1 MDELK
6 PCDECG
12 VETLTLYRYLSID
25 GKLEYVCFDC
35 RAELLRGPSGFDK
48 SKKLYEEANAHKQ
61 RAEARRVLKK
71 HKEHM
76 REARRVD
83 RYERIQRE
91 RYRSNEDES

>member
-35 RAELLRGPSGFDK
+35 RAELLRGPSGFDR
-48 SKKLYEEANAHKQ
+48 SKKLYEEANAHTEG
-61 RAEARRVLKK
+61 RSEASVEKAQGA
-71 HKEHM
+71 H
-76 REARRVD
+76 ARSKACR
-83 RYERIQRE
+83 
-91 RYRSNEDES
+91 